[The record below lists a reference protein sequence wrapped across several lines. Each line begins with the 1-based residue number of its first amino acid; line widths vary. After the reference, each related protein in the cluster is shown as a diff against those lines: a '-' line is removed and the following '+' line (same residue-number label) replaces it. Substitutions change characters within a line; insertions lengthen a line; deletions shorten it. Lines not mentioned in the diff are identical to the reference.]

1 MSFPAPAQAGVED
14 DSLLA
19 LLRPLLVLCPII
31 YLKFSHILNQAF
43 NSSAGFNFLD
53 RINRINLINQ
63 GN

>member
-43 NSSAGFNFLD
+43 NLVVPEIFL
-53 RINRINLINQ
+53 RQNYIKIYLGI
-63 GN
+63 